1 MQYRRVKT
9 SGGCYFFTLNL
20 AERNK
25 ALLTDE
31 IDILRN
37 VLNKVKRQHPFKL
50 DAMVVLP
57 DHLYALLT
65 LPIDDHD
72 YSTRWALIK
81 ANFSRQL
88 AKTEKINKSRQSK
101 GERGIWQRRFWE
113 HLIRDELDYENHVNY
128 IHYNPVKH
136 QYVDRAVGW
145 PYSTIHRYISKGI
158 INSDWGGADEYMV
171 EIEWGERR

>member
-1 MQYRRVKT
+1 MQYRRANIK
-9 SGGCYFFTLNL
+9 GGTYFFTVNL

-25 ALLTDE
+25 ALLTDN

-37 VLNKVKRQHPFKL
+37 VLNQVKKQHPFQL

-57 DHLYALLT
+57 EHLHALLT
-65 LPIDDHD
+65 LPLDDHD

-81 ANFSRQL
+81 ANFSRQIP
-88 AKTEKINKSRQSK
+88 KNERINKSRKSK

-136 QYVDRAVGW
+136 NYVDHAVDW
-145 PYSTIHRYISKGI
+145 PYSTIHRYISEEILKP
-158 INSDWGGADEYMV
+158 DWGGKYECTA
-171 EIEWGERR
+171 EIECGERS